1 MLKKNVL
8 AVSFCTLLLVSLFQ
22 FLFVFEVQWTG
33 RDLVCKAPST
43 NCQHSVNDLLLTSV
57 RKAELATKSTC
68 KKDTYRPSGKE
79 KGAWLLFFFFSATDH
94 NVLLL
99 KEKENIIN
107 KICPSVSIF
116 LLLMPFEIKC
126 VEGTKARC
134 TVLTDNC
141 KGGYFLLKQFF

>member
-79 KGAWLLFFFFSATDH
+79 KGAWLLFFFFFLQQITMYSY
-94 NVLLL
+94 L
-99 KEKENIIN
+99 KRK
-107 KICPSVSIF
+107 KTSS
-116 LLLMPFEIKC
+116 
-126 VEGTKARC
+126 TKFVHQLAFSF
-134 TVLTDNC
+134 
-141 KGGYFLLKQFF
+141 Y